1 MNKKCTTVNCSL
13 TGCKYNSACCA
24 NPACKECYCT
34 LYKIDL
40 IIDEEN
46 GLFDCKQYEYDYTKP
61 YECIDCQLEKHG
73 EIEIVP
79 DPVFVEVD
87 DLDDIF

>member
-34 LYKIDL
+34 LHKIDL
-40 IIDEEN
+40 IIFNMFFGFKLVTKRKKCDIISAVKYDEALRQN
-46 GLFDCKQYEYDYTKP
+46 IKGDT
-61 YECIDCQLEKHG
+61 
-73 EIEIVP
+73 VS
-79 DPVFVEVD
+79 
-87 DLDDIF
+87 

>member
-1 MNKKCTTVNCSL
+1 MDKKCTTVNCSL

-34 LYKIDL
+34 LQKIDL

-46 GLFDCKQYEYDYTKP
+46 GLFDCKQYEYDYTKA
-61 YECIDCQLEKHG
+61 YECIDCQLEKYG
-73 EIEIVP
+73 EIEIAP
-79 DPVFVEVD
+79 EPVFIEVD
-87 DLDDIF
+87 DIDDIF